1 MFNFNKKGYQCDW
14 EGIIINFL
22 NIYGESTKTA
32 LGFFWKSGWAFILGY
47 FISAMIQA
55 FIPKARLTNYMGEAN
70 IKSISLSTI
79 FGSAS
84 SSCSFAALAA
94 AKSLVLK
101 GAHFITAVAFMFAST
116 NLVIELGI
124 LILIFLGW
132 QFLVAEI
139 VGGIVLIIISS
150 ILMKIFYPQ
159 EWFEQARKKVEANAV
174 DEKED
179 FDWKKRIKS
188 KEGWMLVG
196 KNFVSE
202 WQMVWEEILIGFT
215 IAGFVTILV
224 PEELWGKIFLINMT
238 DTLPSWLIALENAIV
253 GPLVAAMTFIGSMG
267 NIPLAT
273 VLYSNGIFFTGIMAF
288 IYSDL
293 MVPPLIA
300 VNAEYYGKKVAFYIA
315 GIMYASIILAALLL
329 NFAFG
334 ALDILPESSRQIAQ
348 LTQFK
353 IDYTF
358 WMNIVFVG
366 VAGWLIYLN
375 KKYMENKK
383 DDQSESGTSIKRK
396 IAYLFI
402 IIILG
407 GLIAFIIT

>member
-1 MFNFNKKGYQCDW
+1 
-14 EGIIINFL
+14 
-22 NIYGESTKTA
+22 
-32 LGFFWKSGWAFILGY
+32 
-47 FISAMIQA
+47 
-55 FIPKARLTNYMGEAN
+55 
-70 IKSISLSTI
+70 
-79 FGSAS
+79 
-84 SSCSFAALAA
+84 
-94 AKSLVLK
+94 
-101 GAHFITAVAFMFAST
+101 
-116 NLVIELGI
+116 
-124 LILIFLGW
+124 
-132 QFLVAEI
+132 
-139 VGGIVLIIISS
+139 
-150 ILMKIFYPQ
+150 MKIFYPQ